1 MEFDF
6 VYLDEA
12 ESTNSEALK
21 LAKFTDK
28 PTFIIAKKQTNGRGR
43 INRLWSDPVGNF
55 SGSILFKIE
64 VSLFN

>member
-21 LAKFTDK
+21 LANFTDK

-43 INRLWSDPVGNF
+43 IDRLWADPVGNF
-55 SGSILFKIE
+55 SG
-64 VSLFN
+64 